1 MRFFLTI
8 PALLAMLL
16 FAADL
21 NAQDPP
27 PEFNWTNATG
37 DNSWGN
43 EDNWNLGGD
52 GTPGPGSDVNI
63 NGGVGRTRYFLGFTT
78 NPTTLDLGPSAQLD
92 IESGKIGFPANSD
105 DFPYSFQNS
114 AEINV
119 FEFATLEARGS
130 SRNFS
135 PATINLFPDGSLE
148 VHSDGAF
155 LNLSLIHI

>member
-8 PALLAMLL
+8 AALLATML
-16 FAADL
+16 FAAEL

-78 NPTTLDLGPSAQLD
+78 NPTTLDLGPAPSLISSPEKLGFLPTRTISHTPFKTALRSTFSNLQLWKP
-92 IESGKIGFPANSD
+92 E
-105 DFPYSFQNS
+105 
-114 AEINV
+114 
-119 FEFATLEARGS
+119 EA
-130 SRNFS
+130 
-135 PATINLFPDGSLE
+135 PATFHRPQSICSPME
-148 VHSDGAF
+148 VLKF
-155 LNLSLIHI
+155 IPTERF